1 MRGGVSGDETSLP
14 SSRMIQARIYRADA
28 FCADSAKTKLREPFP
43 EFFLPPADPLTPN
56 TKH

>member
-1 MRGGVSGDETSLP
+1 
-14 SSRMIQARIYRADA
+14 MIQAMIYRADA